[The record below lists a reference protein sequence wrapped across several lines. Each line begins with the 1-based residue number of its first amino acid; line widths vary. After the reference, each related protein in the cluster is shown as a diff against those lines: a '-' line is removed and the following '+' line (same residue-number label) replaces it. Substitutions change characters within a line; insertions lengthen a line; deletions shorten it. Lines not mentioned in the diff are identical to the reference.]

1 MSAMRTSAVP
11 TADADLIRL
20 AREGDADAYGL
31 LYERHVGAATAL
43 ARQISRNDADADDLV
58 ADAFARVLVAIRNG
72 NGPTDAFRPYLLTA
86 VRRRAYDRTDRAAR
100 EELVQEPAED
110 RTFAELV
117 ADLAET
123 DHVDRDLATT
133 AFLTLPERWQAV
145 LWHLEV
151 EGASPAEA
159 GELLGLNA
167 NATSVLAHRAR
178 EGLRQ
183 AFLQAH
189 LQDAPDDGCAFTLE
203 RLGAY
208 VRDGLAKRATQK
220 VHDHLEVCARCTG
233 LRGELSDLNTTLR
246 RTVAPAIL
254 GPAAAGYFLAR
265 RGASA
270 EAATAAAHAGRHEL
284 AKTVGTIAASAAAVL
299 LLGAAVFQINRDD
312 PPSTDPAASPATELV
327 ADAREDDRVD
337 ASTPVDLEGEGDGE
351 GSGPEEA
358 PLPEIALPGVA
369 LLCGEQVEA
378 GSVVLPPDDAGDV
391 SGAALVWNDDATAR
405 SGLDLPATTQLVTDA
420 VDGTLAGAFS
430 FVTDVTAAVEEGA
443 CGVAT
448 LIEALPEAG
457 IGQWVLVLATDAV
470 VDVVDAAVDLV
481 QGTVDEADAVVEGLT
496 GLTVTDTLADGVLEP
511 AVAAVARAAAA
522 LEALGAAAGSAS
534 APGTGGS
541 GSGAG
546 STGSSGSGGSGS
558 TGSGGTGGSTPAPT
572 TPTVPDDGG
581 LLGPIL
587 DPLLPGD
594 GGGGGGGGGETCG
607 LLGQLLGTC

>member
-20 AREGDADAYGL
+20 VREGDADAYGL

-58 ADAFARVLVAIRNG
+58 ADAFARVLVAISNG

-151 EGASPAEA
+151 EGATPAEA
-159 GELLGLNA
+159 GEILGLNA

-270 EAATAAAHAGRHEL
+270 EAATSATTQAGSHEL
-284 AKTVGTIAASAAAVL
+284 AKTVGTIAASAAAVV

-312 PPSTDPAASPATELV
+312 PTAADQAASPATELV
-327 ADAREDDRVD
+327 ADDRADDRAD
-337 ASTPVDLEGEGDGE
+337 ASTPVDAEGEGE
-351 GSGPEEA
+351 GGPEEA
-358 PLPEIALPGVA
+358 PLPDAALPGVA
-369 LLCGEQVEA
+369 LLCGEA
-378 GSVVLPPDDAGDV
+378 IDAGAVQLPADTAGEV
-391 SGAALVWNDDATAR
+391 TGAALVWNDEATAR

-430 FVTDVTAAVEEGA
+430 FVTDVTTSVQDGA

-448 LIEALPEAG
+448 LVERLPEAG
-457 IGQWVLVLATDAV
+457 IGQWVLVLTTDV
-470 VDVVDAAVDLV
+470 VADVVDAAIDLV
-481 QGTVDEADAVVEGLT
+481 EGTVDQADAVVEGLT
-496 GLTVTDTLADGVLEP
+496 GLTVTDTLADGVLQP

-522 LEALGAAAGSAS
+522 LEALGAGGTAP
-534 APGTGGS
+534 PGTGSSGAAGGTS
-541 GSGAG
+541 GSD
-546 STGSSGSGGSGS
+546 GSGGSGS
-558 TGSGGTGGSTPAPT
+558 SGGSGGSGGGGTGGTAPT
-572 TPTVPDDGG
+572 TPTVPDSGG
-581 LLGPIL
+581 PLGPIL
-587 DPLLPGD
+587 DPLLPGN
-594 GGGGGGGGGETCG
+594 GGGGGQGGETCG

>member
-20 AREGDADAYGL
+20 VREGDADAYGL

-151 EGASPAEA
+151 EGATPAEA
-159 GELLGLNA
+159 GAILGLNA

-220 VHDHLEVCARCTG
+220 VRDHLEVCARCTG

-270 EAATAAAHAGRHEL
+270 EAATGAAAQAGGHEL
-284 AKTVGTIAASAAAVL
+284 AKTVATIAASAAAVV

-312 PPSTDPAASPATELV
+312 TTPADQAASPATELV
-327 ADAREDDRVD
+327 ADERADDRAD
-337 ASTPVDLEGEGDGE
+337 ASTPVDQEGEGGA
-351 GSGPEEA
+351 GPEEA
-358 PLPEIALPGVA
+358 PLPDAALPGVA
-369 LLCGEQVEA
+369 VLCGEALDA
-378 GSVVLPPDDAGDV
+378 GAVQLPPDAAGEV
-391 SGAALVWNDDATAR
+391 TGAALVWNDEATAR
-405 SGLDLPATTQLVTDA
+405 SGLDLPATTQLLTDA
-420 VDGTLAGAFS
+420 VDGTLAGTFS
-430 FVTDVTAAVEEGA
+430 FVTDVTTSVQDGA

-448 LIEALPEAG
+448 LIERLPEAG
-457 IGQWVLVLATDAV
+457 IGQWVLVLTTDV
-470 VDVVDAAVDLV
+470 VADVVDAAVALV
-481 QGTVDEADAVVEGLT
+481 EGAVDEADAVVEGLT
-496 GLTVTDTLADGVLEP
+496 GLTVTDTLADGVLQP

-522 LEALGAAAGSAS
+522 LEALGAGAATP
-534 APGTGGS
+534 PGTGGS
-541 GSGAG
+541 AAAG
-546 STGSSGSGGSGS
+546 STSGSGGSGGSGSSGSPGSSGSGGSG
-558 TGSGGTGGSTPAPT
+558 GTAPT
-572 TPTVPDDGG
+572 TPTVPDGG
-581 LLGPIL
+581 GPLGPIL

-594 GGGGGGGGGETCG
+594 GGGGGQGGEPCG